1 MAHSAGWQRGQ
12 LCFLNAWY
20 LFPIVTDSS
29 VQLLLLENN
38 PSLCVAKDIQSQ
50 GPSCL
55 PSCTG
60 CAAKP
65 QQASLNLT
73 PSSLTRR
80 PRKPATYRWYNLE
93 EMKGK
98 APLRLSFLRAQT
110 ARGEWSRGRLEPG
123 LCLLLWA
130 TGPGF
135 LRAQPLLS
143 SFSISGLLLLSW
155 SSGLAAQKRRDGDLN
170 LISFLC
176 LCSFFFIGVNY
187 S

>member
-38 PSLCVAKDIQSQ
+38 HSLCVVKDIQSQ

-65 QQASLNLT
+65 QQASLILS
-73 PSSLTRR
+73 PSSLKRW
-80 PRKPATYRWYNLE
+80 PRKPAAYRWYSLE

-98 APLRLSFLRAQT
+98 APLRLSFLRGNT
-110 ARGEWSRGRLEPG
+110 ARGEWSRGRLEPR
-123 LCLLLWA
+123 LCRLLCA

-135 LRAQPLLS
+135 LWAQPLLS
-143 SFSISGLLLLSW
+143 LFSISGLRLLSW
-155 SSGLAAQKRRDGDLN
+155 SSALTAQKRTDGDLN
-170 LISFLC
+170 LIFFLC
-176 LCSFFFIGVNY
+176 LCSFF